1 MSYVSD
7 KWRCRHRL
15 HDHEVCLA
23 LEGTMKYQVQQL
35 NKIGVAAMTTG
46 SDEEAEKNGK
56 VRDCV

>member
-7 KWRCRHRL
+7 KWISWLRL
-15 HDHEVCLA
+15 HDHDVCLA
-23 LEGTMKYQVQQL
+23 LEATMKYQVQQL

>member
-1 MSYVSD
+1 
-7 KWRCRHRL
+7 
-15 HDHEVCLA
+15 
-23 LEGTMKYQVQQL
+23 MKYQVQQL